1 MKTLQTILVPV
12 LLFNAAAGFPVNRGD
27 KYASWDDVNVVA
39 HGLLQLGQ
47 GLKEHVDKT
56 KAQMRDISGRLKAFN
71 ATMVALEG
79 TQTERDKVVKAEREE
94 KEKMGAEV
102 KEMMKQTKEFHSRMN
117 ALEKKVD
124 EALQETTDVDFR
136 GDNSTMSFIQ
146 KIMAVQNRRI
156 DQMVDKIRQQQDK
169 LDKQSSHLLTLQKK
183 VSHRGVRFLRRR
195 HEETA
200 PTGNTA
206 ATDGQRGRK
215 HSERS
220 LGSSFQQR

>member
-1 MKTLQTILVPV
+1 MKTLQTAILVPV
-12 LLFNAAAGFPVNRGD
+12 LLFNAAAGFPVDRGA

-56 KAQMRDISGRLKAFN
+56 KAQMRDITSRLKAFN

-79 TQTERDKVVKAEREE
+79 TQIEQDKVVKAEREE

-117 ALEKKVD
+117 ALEEKVD
-124 EALQETTDVDFR
+124 EALLETTDVNR
-136 GDNSTMSFIQ
+136 GDNLTMSFIQ

-169 LDKQSSHLLTLQKK
+169 LDKQSLHLLTLQKK

-195 HEETA
+195 HEET
-200 PTGNTA
+200 TLTENTA
-206 ATDGQRGRK
+206 STDGQRGRK

-220 LGSSFQQR
+220 LQSSFQQR